1 MGHRNKDDDH
11 NNEVENYD
19 DDDNE
24 VENDD
29 DDDCVVENDD
39 DNEVEN
45 ENDLITVLRTIRG
58 RSPSPSTRP
67 RRKMASV
74 SETRSSLLSSGK
86 LLPSMPFLLIL
97 TDVAVVVIVV
107 ALIGGDDNC

>member
-1 MGHRNKDDDH
+1 MGQRNKDDDH

-24 VENDD
+24 VEN
-29 DDDCVVENDD
+29 ENDD
-39 DNEVEN
+39 N
-45 ENDLITVLRTIRG
+45 LITVLRTIRG

-74 SETRSSLLSSGK
+74 SEIRSSLLSSGK
-86 LLPSMPFLLIL
+86 LLPSMPFLLVM

-107 ALIGGDDNC
+107 ALVRDDDHC

>member
-1 MGHRNKDDDH
+1 MGQRNKDDDQ

-29 DDDCVVENDD
+29 DDDCEVENDDDDDNEVENDDDD

-74 SETRSSLLSSGK
+74 SEIRSSLLSSRK
-86 LLPSMPFLLIL
+86 FCQACRSCWL
-97 TDVAVVVIVV
+97 
-107 ALIGGDDNC
+107 

>member
-1 MGHRNKDDDH
+1 MGQRNKDDDH

-29 DDDCVVENDD
+29 DDDCVVENDDDD

-74 SETRSSLLSSGK
+74 SEIRSLLLSS
-86 LLPSMPFLLIL
+86 PSMPFLLVM

-107 ALIGGDDNC
+107 ALVRDDDHC

>member
-1 MGHRNKDDDH
+1 MGQRNKDDDH

-29 DDDCVVENDD
+29 DA

-45 ENDLITVLRTIRG
+45 ENDDNLITVLRTIRG

-74 SETRSSLLSSGK
+74 SEIRSSLLSSRK
-86 LLPSMPFLLIL
+86 FCQACPS
-97 TDVAVVVIVV
+97 
-107 ALIGGDDNC
+107 C

>member
-1 MGHRNKDDDH
+1 MGQRNKDDDH

-19 DDDNE
+19 DDGNE

-29 DDDCVVENDD
+29 DDDCEVENDDDD

-74 SETRSSLLSSGK
+74 SEIRSSLLSSRK
-86 LLPSMPFLLIL
+86 FCQACPSCWL
-97 TDVAVVVIVV
+97 
-107 ALIGGDDNC
+107 

>member
-1 MGHRNKDDDH
+1 MGQRNKDDDH

-24 VENDD
+24 VEN
-29 DDDCVVENDD
+29 ENDD
-39 DNEVEN
+39 N
-45 ENDLITVLRTIRG
+45 LITVLRTIRG